1 MAKSCTSATC
11 AARTLGSSPTSRSTC
26 ACTAGNARSSVPCAR
41 GASPSWPTYRSTT
54 WCTPGSGPTSAR
66 PWGGQSCPD
75 LAQGSTSNLSLK
87 VQTQSRS
94 EWDLQG
100 GSHGSWLW
108 KRQHSSGGTA
118 QPLGRLRR
126 PAVGSASDL
135 ASSASMGLETL
146 ALAVV
151 SAEPTCARSP
161 SCLVPV
167 PGHLGQ
173 GPPGCAC
180 PQPPYTAPEVP
191 LRPEAPCNLEEVL
204 LLPHPAP
211 FPTAERAKGEP
222 AIPGP
227 ALPEP
232 AQTLHVHPSARRT
245 RYHITVTLQGCG
257 QAPAEEREEPE
268 PARPDPQPCG
278 PEESRGWPETPQGP
292 RPITGCR
299 TYPPQ
304 ERQLRARPHQDSM
317 AQQQE
322 LQTSRKSGSPH
333 SRELDHRETRT
344 PQDTLPGPNMEEAGG
359 PAARAEARVVSSTL
373 TWRQRPPAREE
384 TRHRFH
390 KVSLVSGTRTE
401 ASREFEYSHCREE
414 VNGFATREE
423 ETVNYQGPRDEA
435 GSNSFQ
441 SHGPIFSKKYTPPPK
456 EKRPVGRLK
465 EAMDQVDGSPQPP
478 KTEPP
483 GLGAPARDEF
493 FVPLPGPRELSPHPG
508 IGLTSEGPRI
518 CEERRVT
525 RTVRTTTV
533 VEGHVDR
540 RVSSS
545 VTVRP
550 VLPGDALPRGR
561 NAARTVRA
569 VVVSPRA
576 KGSPSH
582 SQALELLTSLVPPEH
597 SPPASR
603 LPRPTVTVPRSP
615 GLGSTAG
622 EVLGQP
628 PKTGAAEPK
637 DRSAL
642 APAGIPAGTHPSQCQ
657 HVPATHPDQD
667 QGRAP
672 EARTHEASRV
682 QGASGP
688 SQLSLQT
695 SQGKVP
701 GPSSPRLQTHTP
713 SLGLVHPPEQP
724 VVPIHSRSQHT
735 LKPRVPHDL
744 PSVKREGLT
753 DPPATTTLPI
763 VRNEVAMAPGQLL
776 APSSTK
782 RKDVPSPGFSAPYSP
797 SNNVVQDSEDIS
809 SFSLTQKEVVQ
820 GPGVPVDPSLIQKE
834 VVQGPGT
841 PAASSPEP
849 IKVVQG
855 PEGSPSSSS
864 TQKEVAQGIEGSLA
878 PSFTNEEVVQGPITP
893 ATPSPKQ
900 VAQGSE
906 GTPISSP
913 TQKQDVQ
920 DSGASAIPF
929 STQKMVVQGLAVLP
943 VPSSSVDKVS
953 PSPGSPPITGP
964 LETEA
969 SLKSRLV
976 PDSTKDKVLPEPS
989 REEDEVAL
997 TADLEIFLDTLRSME
1012 PPEILR
1018 TQRMPRAPRSSYLAM
1033 YATLPA
1039 IEEDQLG
1046 PWVPGPGPQE
1056 VPALEEEEGEE
1067 EEEEPENPYLSDD
1080 EKLQRRQEKAG
1091 PSPSWETRPAKA
1103 PQDFLSPLE
1112 MMKKHVT
1119 GVKGSH
1125 PELGPEWQ
1133 AGSRPTSRLGG
1144 SLLFGG
1150 LVPATKEAPTLEPLG
1165 TKLSALPPHRAP
1177 GLRKVPGQLP
1187 LLCSERPAPEKPAQ
1201 AQPLEGWSPAL
1212 KTQGKLNT
1220 RPGKMILFS
1229 EPSCQGS
1236 SREVWEDIA
1245 DASGWAL
1252 VASIRVVRG
1261 CWVLYEE
1268 PEFQGRKL
1276 VLPEGDVELQ
1286 APGTAWSPKGIG
1298 SLRRVVQDYSTPEIS
1313 LFSEEDLK
1321 GEQVKLTQAL
1331 ENSEGLGRP
1340 LQVASITV
1348 FTGLWLLYPK
1358 PFFEDTPCILE
1369 PGEYHTLE
1377 ACGTTNLSVGSLK
1390 PVTLGCPSVERPG
1403 EPKAVVFEA
1412 PGFQGQSWE
1421 VSRDIYNLRQP
1432 EDSQSPHLASV
1443 GSLRVLG
1450 GCWVGYEKEGFRGHQ
1465 YLLEEGEY
1473 ADWSH
1478 WGGYDEVLTS
1488 LRVIRT
1494 DFADPAVVL
1503 FEAMD
1508 FEGPGVEVSEALPDV
1523 EQAGHGPHT
1532 QAIHVLSG
1540 VWVAYQEVGFSG
1552 KQYVLE
1558 KGVYRNCEDWGAG
1571 NSALAS
1577 LQPVLQVG
1585 EHNLHF
1591 VSKIQLFSGPDFLGD
1606 HISFEDDQASLP
1618 FFQPQSCR
1626 VHGGSWILFDEKNFE
1641 GDQHVLSEG
1650 EFPTLT
1656 AMGCLASTVLGSL
1669 QKVPLHFSEPSIFL
1683 YGLECFEGKEIE
1695 LNSEVRSL
1703 QAEGFNNHVLSVRI
1717 KGGVWVLC
1725 EHSDFRGRQWLVG
1738 SCEITNWQTYSGTQR
1753 VGSLY
1758 PIKQMGK

>member
-1 MAKSCTSATC
+1 
-11 AARTLGSSPTSRSTC
+11 
-26 ACTAGNARSSVPCAR
+26 
-41 GASPSWPTYRSTT
+41 
-54 WCTPGSGPTSAR
+54 
-66 PWGGQSCPD
+66 
-75 LAQGSTSNLSLK
+75 
-87 VQTQSRS
+87 
-94 EWDLQG
+94 
-100 GSHGSWLW
+100 
-108 KRQHSSGGTA
+108 
-118 QPLGRLRR
+118 
-126 PAVGSASDL
+126 
-135 ASSASMGLETL
+135 
-146 ALAVV
+146 
-151 SAEPTCARSP
+151 
-161 SCLVPV
+161 
-167 PGHLGQ
+167 
-173 GPPGCAC
+173 
-180 PQPPYTAPEVP
+180 
-191 LRPEAPCNLEEVL
+191 
-204 LLPHPAP
+204 
-211 FPTAERAKGEP
+211 
-222 AIPGP
+222 
-227 ALPEP
+227 
-232 AQTLHVHPSARRT
+232 
-245 RYHITVTLQGCG
+245 
-257 QAPAEEREEPE
+257 
-268 PARPDPQPCG
+268 
-278 PEESRGWPETPQGP
+278 
-292 RPITGCR
+292 
-299 TYPPQ
+299 
-304 ERQLRARPHQDSM
+304 
-317 AQQQE
+317 
-322 LQTSRKSGSPH
+322 
-333 SRELDHRETRT
+333 
-344 PQDTLPGPNMEEAGG
+344 MEEAGG

-1056 VPALEEEEGEE
+1056 VPAQ
-1067 EEEEPENPYLSDD
+1067 PENPYLSDD

-1150 LVPATKEAPTLEPLG
+1150 LVPATKSPTEHWAQNYLLCRPTG
-1165 TKLSALPPHRAP
+1165 T

-1187 LLCSERPAPEKPAQ
+1187 IAGCGEATPHKASYHS
-1201 AQPLEGWSPAL
+1201 PLSQSPAL

-1390 PVTLGCPSVERPG
+1390 PVTLGSQDQENPGSPAHMLSPPLGWYLISVSSAGLPQCG
-1403 EPKAVVFEA
+1403 EAR
-1412 PGFQGQSWE
+1412 GTQGK
-1421 VSRDIYNLRQP
+1421 
-1432 EDSQSPHLASV
+1432 
-1443 GSLRVLG
+1443 SLRVKEGLWGREGNGAQKLGLG
-1450 GCWVGYEKEGFRGHQ
+1450 GWSLMGSLATGFCCVRSEPGGSRLILGRAISWPGWVFGPRR
-1465 YLLEEGEY
+1465 LPTN
-1473 ADWSH
+1473 
-1478 WGGYDEVLTS
+1478 LTS
-1488 LRVIRT
+1488 PLSR
-1494 DFADPAVVL
+1494 PQAV
-1503 FEAMD
+1503 
-1508 FEGPGVEVSEALPDV
+1508 
-1523 EQAGHGPHT
+1523 
-1532 QAIHVLSG
+1532 HVLSG

-1669 QKVPLHFSEPSIFL
+1669 QKVPLSSSEP
-1683 YGLECFEGKEIE
+1683 
-1695 LNSEVRSL
+1695 
-1703 QAEGFNNHVLSVRI
+1703 
-1717 KGGVWVLC
+1717 
-1725 EHSDFRGRQWLVG
+1725 
-1738 SCEITNWQTYSGTQR
+1738 
-1753 VGSLY
+1753 
-1758 PIKQMGK
+1758 